1 MADITAKRG
10 PIDPND
16 YVTNQGVATQGQVKG
31 LDRDIRYA
39 ETQPST
45 WDSVMGGIKDVMD
58 VGKSALSMVN
68 SYKDL
73 DVKDTQIKVAEE
85 QIEASKLNRQKT
97 ELEMENVKQTMH
109 MKSIEFD
116 MALQEKKEENE
127 YLNTVMELAANKD
140 VDKLNQFMGEHAKL
154 TVKKYSKLAGAL
166 GNHFKGLEGN
176 YNTEILD
183 LFAEMGT
190 KDPTKKAFDQAQ
202 ILEHLAKADKA
213 KAETEKIRSETTGGM
228 DLFTPMTSG
237 GKSKK
242 ANPEM
247 AKQYADFEYNLAS
260 ATNLVSNYKTDGT
273 GVGSN
278 IATAANNLG
287 MSIHS
292 MKDMGNFI
300 QSADIEVFNPD
311 NAYKIKQIENIIND
325 KNNSATIPSGITTQD
340 FMSNKDTGFKG
351 MSIVKFTKDGKSSYV
366 VLDKDQADLFVGL
379 KNYQTALTNK
389 RNYYKQSTGKDLNVN
404 PDLLGGTDPKD
415 IGRNSLASLQQPQR
429 MNWYSKASPEEQK
442 KYIDNQIFNIK
453 QAGNDQ
459 AIIDYVFKELDKDD
473 KDRDTGVIDDLAEK
487 RREFRKA
494 SPGSNI
500 NIQREYA
507 NNSML
512 KYILTKTAEGASL
525 DDIRDD
531 ILSYTDPRQ
540 LDWEEKSAM
549 QLDTINKIIADAPDT
564 EVETSTLPTP
574 SYKEQAGNVVSETV
588 KAPLR
593 MIHPALSRGMA
604 KAGGMLASIGD
615 GATMGNSKPA
625 VIKAK
630 EIPEYVTNNFISKDT
645 KQTLV
650 QNEASK
656 LNAKDTNGLTS
667 VIKELGNKY
676 NINLSKSVEDNA
688 KNIVDK
694 AVYEFITKAHNKGY
708 SYADIEDSLKLVTDI
723 DQLPQLLNNML
734 DYKFSNMFTSS
745 FPFITG
751 SFSQAN
757 DYELDSSGKLVKKL
771 YSSNRQRQKK
781 LYKAL
786 KD

>member
-16 YVTNQGVATQGQVKG
+16 YVTNQGIATQGQIKG

-45 WDSVMGGIKDVMD
+45 WDSVMGGIKDVMK
-58 VGKSALSMVN
+58 VGESALNMAN
-68 SYKDL
+68 SYKNL

-97 ELEMENVKQTMH
+97 ELEMENVKQTMR

-166 GNHFKGLEGN
+166 GTHFKGLEGN

-228 DLFTPMTSG
+228 DLFTPMTSS

-273 GVGSN
+273 GVGAN

-300 QSADIEVFNPD
+300 QSVGMEVFNTD
-311 NAYKIKQIENIIND
+311 NAFKVKQIENIIND

-340 FMSNKDTGFKG
+340 FMPNKDTGFKG
-351 MSIVKFTKDGKSSYV
+351 MSIVKFTKDGKSTYV
-366 VLDKDQADLFVGL
+366 ALDKDQADLFVGL
-379 KNYQTALTNK
+379 KNYQTALNNK

-404 PDLLGGTDPKD
+404 PDLLGGTDPVD
-415 IGRNSLASLQQPQR
+415 IGRNSLASLQRPQR

-512 KYILTKTAEGASL
+512 KYILTKTAQGASL

-574 SYKEQAGNVVSETV
+574 DYMEQAGNAISETV

-604 KAGGMLASIGD
+604 KAGGMLSSIGD
-615 GATMGNSKPA
+615 GATMGKSKPA

-645 KQTLV
+645 KNTLIK
-650 QNEASK
+650 NEETNTTSK
-656 LNAKDTNGLTS
+656 DKAKDN
-667 VIKELGNKY
+667 
-676 NINLSKSVEDNA
+676 
-688 KNIVDK
+688 VDK
-694 AVYEFITKAHNKGY
+694 AVYEFVTKAHNKGY
-708 SYADIEDSLKLVTDI
+708 SYADIEESLKLVTNI
-723 DQLPQLLNNML
+723 KQLPQLLNNML
-734 DYKFSNMFTSS
+734 DYSMW
-745 FPFITG
+745 
-751 SFSQAN
+751 SFSKAN

-781 LYKAL
+781 LYEAL
-786 KD
+786 ED

>member
-45 WDSVMGGIKDVMD
+45 WDSVMGGIKDVMK
-58 VGKSALSMVN
+58 VGESALNMAN
-68 SYKDL
+68 SYKNL

-97 ELEMENVKQTMH
+97 ELEMENVKQTMR

-166 GNHFKGLEGN
+166 GTHFKGLEGN

-213 KAETEKIRSETTGGM
+213 RAETEKIRSEETGGM
-228 DLFTPMTSG
+228 DLFTPMTSS

-273 GVGSN
+273 GVGAN

-300 QSADIEVFNPD
+300 QSVGMEVFNTD
-311 NAYKIKQIENIIND
+311 NAFKVKQIENIIND

-340 FMSNKDTGFKG
+340 FMPNKDTGFKG
-351 MSIVKFTKDGKSSYV
+351 MSIVKFTKDGKSTYV
-366 VLDKDQADLFVGL
+366 ALDKDQADLFVGL
-379 KNYQTALTNK
+379 KNYQTALNNK

-415 IGRNSLASLQQPQR
+415 IGRNSLASLQRPQR

-507 NNSML
+507 NNSIL
-512 KYILTKTAEGASL
+512 KYILTKTAQGASL

-549 QLDTINKIIADAPDT
+549 QLDTINKLIADDPDT

-574 SYKEQAGNVVSETV
+574 DYMEQAGNAISETV

-604 KAGGMLASIGD
+604 KAGGMLSSIGD
-615 GATMGNSKPA
+615 GATMGKSKPA

-645 KQTLV
+645 KNTLIK
-650 QNEASK
+650 NEETNTTSK
-656 LNAKDTNGLTS
+656 DKAKDN
-667 VIKELGNKY
+667 
-676 NINLSKSVEDNA
+676 
-688 KNIVDK
+688 VDK
-694 AVYEFITKAHNKGY
+694 AVYEFVTKAHNKGY
-708 SYADIEDSLKLVTDI
+708 SYADIEESLKLVTNI
-723 DQLPQLLNNML
+723 KQLPQLLNNML
-734 DYKFSNMFTSS
+734 DYSMW
-745 FPFITG
+745 
-751 SFSQAN
+751 SFSKAN

-781 LYKAL
+781 LYEAL
-786 KD
+786 ED

>member
-16 YVTNQGVATQGQVKG
+16 YVNNQGVATQGQVKG

-39 ETQPST
+39 ESQPST
-45 WDSVMGGIKDVMD
+45 WDKVMGGIQDVMK
-58 VGKSALSMVN
+58 VGESALNMAN
-68 SYKDL
+68 SYKNL

-85 QIEASKLNRQKT
+85 QIEASKLNRQKA
-97 ELEMENVKQTMH
+97 ELEMENTKQTMR
-109 MKSIEFD
+109 MKSIQFD

-154 TVKKYSKLAGAL
+154 TVTKYSKLAGAL
-166 GNHFKGLEGN
+166 GTHFKGLEGN

-190 KDPTKKAFDQAQ
+190 KDPTKKALDQAQ
-202 ILEHLAKADKA
+202 VLEHLAKADKT

-247 AKQYADFEYNLAS
+247 AKQHDDFVYNLAS

-273 GVGSN
+273 GVGAN
-278 IATAANNLG
+278 IATAVNNLG

-300 QSADIEVFNPD
+300 QSADMEILYPD
-311 NAYKIKQIENIIND
+311 NAFKVKRIENIIND

-366 VLDKDQADLFVGL
+366 ALDKDQADLFVGL
-379 KNYQTALTNK
+379 KNYQTALNNK

-512 KYILTKTAEGASL
+512 KYILTKTAEGVSL

-549 QLDTINKIIADAPDT
+549 QLDTINKLIADSPDT
-564 EVETSTLPTP
+564 EVETSSLPTP
-574 SYKEQAGNVVSETV
+574 SYREQTRNAISETV

-593 MIHPALSRGMA
+593 MIHPALSREMT
-604 KAGGMLASIGD
+604 KFGD
-615 GATMGNSKPA
+615 DLLDLGVTNSGIS

-630 EIPEYVTNNFISKDT
+630 EIPEYVTNKFISKDT

-650 QNEASK
+650 QNEVSK
-656 LNAKDTNGLTS
+656 LNAKDNDGLTS

-781 LYKAL
+781 LYEAL

>member
-1 MADITAKRG
+1 
-10 PIDPND
+10 
-16 YVTNQGVATQGQVKG
+16 
-31 LDRDIRYA
+31 
-39 ETQPST
+39 
-45 WDSVMGGIKDVMD
+45 
-58 VGKSALSMVN
+58 
-68 SYKDL
+68 
-73 DVKDTQIKVAEE
+73 
-85 QIEASKLNRQKT
+85 
-97 ELEMENVKQTMH
+97 
-109 MKSIEFD
+109 
-116 MALQEKKEENE
+116 
-127 YLNTVMELAANKD
+127 
-140 VDKLNQFMGEHAKL
+140 
-154 TVKKYSKLAGAL
+154 
-166 GNHFKGLEGN
+166 
-176 YNTEILD
+176 
-183 LFAEMGT
+183 
-190 KDPTKKAFDQAQ
+190 
-202 ILEHLAKADKA
+202 
-213 KAETEKIRSETTGGM
+213 
-228 DLFTPMTSG
+228 
-237 GKSKK
+237 
-242 ANPEM
+242 
-247 AKQYADFEYNLAS
+247 
-260 ATNLVSNYKTDGT
+260 
-273 GVGSN
+273 
-278 IATAANNLG
+278 
-287 MSIHS
+287 
-292 MKDMGNFI
+292 
-300 QSADIEVFNPD
+300 
-311 NAYKIKQIENIIND
+311 
-325 KNNSATIPSGITTQD
+325 
-340 FMSNKDTGFKG
+340 

-366 VLDKDQADLFVGL
+366 ALDKDQADLFVGL
-379 KNYQTALTNK
+379 KNYQTALNNK

-512 KYILTKTAEGASL
+512 KYILTKTAEGVSL

-574 SYKEQAGNVVSETV
+574 GYMEQAGNAISETV

-615 GATMGNSKPA
+615 SATIGKSKPA

-645 KQTLV
+645 KNTLIK
-650 QNEASK
+650 NEENNTTSK
-656 LNAKDTNGLTS
+656 DKAKDN
-667 VIKELGNKY
+667 
-676 NINLSKSVEDNA
+676 
-688 KNIVDK
+688 VDK
-694 AVYEFITKAHNKGY
+694 AVYEFVTKAHNKGY
-708 SYADIEDSLKLVTDI
+708 SYADIEESLKLVTNI
-723 DQLPQLLNNML
+723 KQLPQLLNNML
-734 DYKFSNMFTSS
+734 DYSMW
-745 FPFITG
+745 
-751 SFSQAN
+751 SFSKAD

-781 LYKAL
+781 LYEAL
-786 KD
+786 ED

>member
-16 YVTNQGVATQGQVKG
+16 YVNNQGVATQGQVKG

-39 ETQPST
+39 ESQPST
-45 WDSVMGGIKDVMD
+45 WDKVMGGIQDIMK
-58 VGKSALSMVN
+58 VGESALNMVN
-68 SYKDL
+68 SYKNL

-85 QIEASKLNRQKT
+85 QIEASKLNRQKS
-97 ELEMENVKQTMH
+97 ELEMENIKQQMR
-109 MKSIEFD
+109 MKSISFD

-154 TVKKYSKLAGAL
+154 TVTKYSKLAGAL
-166 GNHFKGLEGN
+166 GTHFKGLEGN

-183 LFAEMGT
+183 LFADMGA
-190 KDPTKKAFDQAQ
+190 KDPSEKALTQAQ
-202 ILEHLAKADKA
+202 VLEHLAKADKA
-213 KAETEKIRSETTGGM
+213 KAETEKIRSEETGGM

-247 AKQYADFEYNLAS
+247 AKQHDDFVYNLAS
-260 ATNLVSNYKTDGT
+260 ATNLVSNYKTDET
-273 GVGSN
+273 GVGAN

-311 NAYKIKQIENIIND
+311 NTFKIKQIENIIND

-366 VLDKDQADLFVGL
+366 ALDKDQADLFVGL
-379 KNYQTALTNK
+379 KNYQTALNNK

-429 MNWYSKASPEEQK
+429 MDWYSKASPEEQK

-512 KYILTKTAEGASL
+512 KYILTKTAEGVSL

-549 QLDTINKIIADAPDT
+549 QLDTINKLIADSPDT
-564 EVETSTLPTP
+564 EVEISSLPTP
-574 SYKEQAGNVVSETV
+574 SYREQTRNAISETV

-593 MIHPALSRGMA
+593 MIHPALSREMT
-604 KAGGMLASIGD
+604 KFGD
-615 GATMGNSKPA
+615 DLLDLGVTNSGIS

-645 KQTLV
+645 KNTLIK
-650 QNEASK
+650 NEENNTTSK
-656 LNAKDTNGLTS
+656 DKAKDN
-667 VIKELGNKY
+667 
-676 NINLSKSVEDNA
+676 
-688 KNIVDK
+688 VDK
-694 AVYEFITKAHNKGY
+694 AVYEFVIKAHNKGY

-781 LYKAL
+781 LYEAL

>member
-16 YVTNQGVATQGQVKG
+16 YVNNQGVATQGQVKG

-39 ETQPST
+39 ESQPST
-45 WDSVMGGIKDVMD
+45 WDKVMGGIQDVMK
-58 VGKSALSMVN
+58 VGESALNMAN
-68 SYKDL
+68 SYKNL

-85 QIEASKLNRQKT
+85 QIEASKLNRQKA
-97 ELEMENVKQTMH
+97 ELEMENTKQTMR
-109 MKSIEFD
+109 MKSIQFD

-154 TVKKYSKLAGAL
+154 TVTKYSKLAGAL
-166 GNHFKGLEGN
+166 GTHFKGLEGN

-190 KDPTKKAFDQAQ
+190 KDPTKKALDQAQ
-202 ILEHLAKADKA
+202 VLEHLAKADKA
-213 KAETEKIRSETTGGM
+213 KAETEKIRSEETGGM

-247 AKQYADFEYNLAS
+247 AKQHADFEYNLAS

-273 GVGSN
+273 GVGAN

-366 VLDKDQADLFVGL
+366 ALDKDQADLFVGL
-379 KNYQTALTNK
+379 KNYQTALNNK

-512 KYILTKTAEGASL
+512 KYILTKTAEGVSL

-549 QLDTINKIIADAPDT
+549 QLDTINKLIADSPDT
-564 EVETSTLPTP
+564 EVETSSLPTP
-574 SYKEQAGNVVSETV
+574 SYREQTRNAISETV

-593 MIHPALSRGMA
+593 MIHPALSREMT
-604 KAGGMLASIGD
+604 KFGD
-615 GATMGNSKPA
+615 DLLDLGVTNSGIS

-656 LNAKDTNGLTS
+656 LNAKDNDGLTS

-781 LYKAL
+781 LYEAL

>member
-16 YVTNQGVATQGQVKG
+16 YVNNQGVATQGQIKG

-39 ETQPST
+39 EDQPST
-45 WDSVMGGIKDVMD
+45 WDKVMGGIKDVMD
-58 VGKSALSMVN
+58 VGKSALDMAN
-68 SYKDL
+68 SYKNL

-85 QIEASKLNRQKT
+85 QIEASKLNRQKS
-97 ELEMENVKQTMH
+97 ELEMENIKQQMRI
-109 MKSIEFD
+109 KSISFD
-116 MALQEKKEENE
+116 MELQEKKEENE

-166 GNHFKGLEGN
+166 GTHFKGLEGN

-183 LFAEMGT
+183 LFAEMGA
-190 KDPTKKAFDQAQ
+190 KNPTEKALKQAQ
-202 ILEHLAKADKA
+202 VLEHLAKADKA
-213 KAETEKIRSETTGGM
+213 KAETEKIRSEETGGM

-247 AKQYADFEYNLAS
+247 AKQHADFELNLAS

-273 GVGSN
+273 GVGAN
-278 IATAANNLG
+278 IATAVNNLG

-366 VLDKDQADLFVGL
+366 ALDKDQADLFVGL
-379 KNYQTALTNK
+379 KNYQTALNNK

-512 KYILTKTAEGASL
+512 KYILTKTAEGVSL
-525 DDIRDD
+525 IR
-531 ILSYTDPRQ
+531 Y
-540 LDWEEKSAM
+540 
-549 QLDTINKIIADAPDT
+549 
-564 EVETSTLPTP
+564 
-574 SYKEQAGNVVSETV
+574 YK
-588 KAPLR
+588 
-593 MIHPALSRGMA
+593 
-604 KAGGMLASIGD
+604 
-615 GATMGNSKPA
+615 
-625 VIKAK
+625 
-630 EIPEYVTNNFISKDT
+630 
-645 KQTLV
+645 
-650 QNEASK
+650 
-656 LNAKDTNGLTS
+656 
-667 VIKELGNKY
+667 
-676 NINLSKSVEDNA
+676 
-688 KNIVDK
+688 
-694 AVYEFITKAHNKGY
+694 
-708 SYADIEDSLKLVTDI
+708 
-723 DQLPQLLNNML
+723 
-734 DYKFSNMFTSS
+734 
-745 FPFITG
+745 
-751 SFSQAN
+751 
-757 DYELDSSGKLVKKL
+757 
-771 YSSNRQRQKK
+771 
-781 LYKAL
+781 
-786 KD
+786 

>member
-45 WDSVMGGIKDVMD
+45 WDSVMGGIKDVMK
-58 VGKSALSMVN
+58 VGESALNMAN
-68 SYKDL
+68 SYKNL

-97 ELEMENVKQTMH
+97 ELEMENVKQTMR

-166 GNHFKGLEGN
+166 GTHFKGLEGN

-228 DLFTPMTSG
+228 DLFTPMTSS

-273 GVGSN
+273 GVGAN

-300 QSADIEVFNPD
+300 QSVGMEVFNTD
-311 NAYKIKQIENIIND
+311 NAFKVKQIENIIND

-340 FMSNKDTGFKG
+340 FMPNKDTGFKG
-351 MSIVKFTKDGKSSYV
+351 MSIVKFTKDGKSTYV
-366 VLDKDQADLFVGL
+366 ALDKDQADLFVGL
-379 KNYQTALTNK
+379 KNYQTALNNK

-404 PDLLGGTDPKD
+404 PDLLGGTDPVD
-415 IGRNSLASLQQPQR
+415 IGRNSLASLQRPQR

-512 KYILTKTAEGASL
+512 KYILTKTAQGASL

-574 SYKEQAGNVVSETV
+574 DYMEQAGNAISETV

-604 KAGGMLASIGD
+604 KAGGMLSSIGD
-615 GATMGNSKPA
+615 GATMGKSKPA

-645 KQTLV
+645 KNTLIK
-650 QNEASK
+650 NEETNTTSK
-656 LNAKDTNGLTS
+656 DKAKDN
-667 VIKELGNKY
+667 
-676 NINLSKSVEDNA
+676 
-688 KNIVDK
+688 VDK
-694 AVYEFITKAHNKGY
+694 AVYEFVTKAHNKGY
-708 SYADIEDSLKLVTDI
+708 SYADIEESLKLVTNI
-723 DQLPQLLNNML
+723 KQLPQLLNNML
-734 DYKFSNMFTSS
+734 DYSMW
-745 FPFITG
+745 
-751 SFSQAN
+751 SFSKAN

-781 LYKAL
+781 LYEAL
-786 KD
+786 ED

>member
-1 MADITAKRG
+1 MINK
-10 PIDPND
+10 
-16 YVTNQGVATQGQVKG
+16 
-31 LDRDIRYA
+31 IR
-39 ETQPST
+39 
-45 WDSVMGGIKDVMD
+45 I
-58 VGKSALSMVN
+58 
-68 SYKDL
+68 
-73 DVKDTQIKVAEE
+73 
-85 QIEASKLNRQKT
+85 
-97 ELEMENVKQTMH
+97 ENVKG
-109 MKSIEFD
+109 
-116 MALQEKKEENE
+116 
-127 YLNTVMELAANKD
+127 YD
-140 VDKLNQFMGEHAKL
+140 VQ
-154 TVKKYSKLAGAL
+154 
-166 GNHFKGLEGN
+166 
-176 YNTEILD
+176 
-183 LFAEMGT
+183 
-190 KDPTKKAFDQAQ
+190 
-202 ILEHLAKADKA
+202 
-213 KAETEKIRSETTGGM
+213 
-228 DLFTPMTSG
+228 
-237 GKSKK
+237 
-242 ANPEM
+242 
-247 AKQYADFEYNLAS
+247 
-260 ATNLVSNYKTDGT
+260 
-273 GVGSN
+273 
-278 IATAANNLG
+278 
-287 MSIHS
+287 
-292 MKDMGNFI
+292 
-300 QSADIEVFNPD
+300 
-311 NAYKIKQIENIIND
+311 
-325 KNNSATIPSGITTQD
+325 
-340 FMSNKDTGFKG
+340 
-351 MSIVKFTKDGKSSYV
+351 
-366 VLDKDQADLFVGL
+366 
-379 KNYQTALTNK
+379 
-389 RNYYKQSTGKDLNVN
+389 GKDLNVN

-512 KYILTKTAEGASL
+512 KYILTKTAEGVSL

-549 QLDTINKIIADAPDT
+549 QLDTINKIIADSPDT
-564 EVETSTLPTP
+564 EVEISSLPTP
-574 SYKEQAGNVVSETV
+574 SYREQTRNAISETV

-593 MIHPALSRGMA
+593 MIHPALSREMT
-604 KAGGMLASIGD
+604 KFGD
-615 GATMGNSKPA
+615 DLLDLGVTNSGIS

-630 EIPEYVTNNFISKDT
+630 EIPEYVTNKFISKDT

-656 LNAKDTNGLTS
+656 LNAKDNDGLTS

>member
-16 YVTNQGVATQGQVKG
+16 YVNNQGVATQGQVKG

-45 WDSVMGGIKDVMD
+45 WDRVMGGISDVMD

-97 ELEMENVKQTMH
+97 ELEMENTKQTMR

-166 GNHFKGLEGN
+166 GTHFKGLEGN

-190 KDPTKKAFDQAQ
+190 KDPTAKALKQAQ
-202 ILEHLAKADKA
+202 VLEHLAKADKT

-228 DLFTPMTSG
+228 DLFTPMTSS

-247 AKQYADFEYNLAS
+247 AKQHADFELNLAS

-273 GVGSN
+273 GVGAN
-278 IATAANNLG
+278 LATAANNLG

-366 VLDKDQADLFVGL
+366 ALDKDQADLFVGL
-379 KNYQTALTNK
+379 KNYQTALNNK

-404 PDLLGGTDPKD
+404 PDLLGGTNPVD

-512 KYILTKTAEGASL
+512 KYILTKTAQGASL

-549 QLDTINKIIADAPDT
+549 QLDTINKLIADAPDT
-564 EVETSTLPTP
+564 EVEISSLPTP
-574 SYKEQAGNVVSETV
+574 SYREQTRNAISETV

-593 MIHPALSRGMA
+593 MIHPALSREMA
-604 KAGGMLASIGD
+604 KFGEDLLD
-615 GATMGNSKPA
+615 LPNS

-645 KQTLV
+645 KNTLIK
-650 QNEASK
+650 NEASK
-656 LNAKDTNGLTS
+656 LNAKDNDGLTS

>member
-58 VGKSALSMVN
+58 VGKSALDMAN
-68 SYKDL
+68 SYKNL

-97 ELEMENVKQTMH
+97 ELEMENTKQTMR

-190 KDPTKKAFDQAQ
+190 KDPTKKALDQAQ
-202 ILEHLAKADKA
+202 VLEHLAKADKA
-213 KAETEKIRSETTGGM
+213 KAETEKIRSEETGGM
-228 DLFTPMTSG
+228 DLFTPMTSS

-247 AKQYADFEYNLAS
+247 AKQHADFEYNLAS

-273 GVGSN
+273 GVGAN
-278 IATAANNLG
+278 LATAANNLG

-366 VLDKDQADLFVGL
+366 ALDKDQADLFVGL
-379 KNYQTALTNK
+379 KNYQTALNNK

-415 IGRNSLASLQQPQR
+415 IGRNSLASLQQPQQ
-429 MNWYSKASPEEQK
+429 MAWYSKASPEEQK

-564 EVETSTLPTP
+564 EVETSSLPTP
-574 SYKEQAGNVVSETV
+574 SYREQAGNAISETV

-615 GATMGNSKPA
+615 GATIGKSKPA

-645 KQTLV
+645 KNTLIK
-650 QNEASK
+650 NEEINTTSK
-656 LNAKDTNGLTS
+656 DKAKDN
-667 VIKELGNKY
+667 
-676 NINLSKSVEDNA
+676 VEN
-688 KNIVDK
+688 
-694 AVYEFITKAHNKGY
+694 AVYEFVTKAHNKGY
-708 SYADIEDSLKLVTDI
+708 SYADIEESLKLVTNI
-723 DQLPQLLNNML
+723 KQLPQLLNNML
-734 DYKFSNMFTSS
+734 DYSMW
-745 FPFITG
+745 
-751 SFSQAN
+751 SFSKVD

-781 LYKAL
+781 LYEAL
-786 KD
+786 ED

>member
-45 WDSVMGGIKDVMD
+45 WDSVMGGIKDVMK
-58 VGKSALSMVN
+58 VGESALNMAN
-68 SYKDL
+68 SYKNL

-97 ELEMENVKQTMH
+97 ELEMENTKQTMR
-109 MKSIEFD
+109 MKSIQFD

-154 TVKKYSKLAGAL
+154 TVTKYSKLAGAL
-166 GNHFKGLEGN
+166 GTHFKGLEGN

-183 LFAEMGT
+183 LFAEMGA

-213 KAETEKIRSETTGGM
+213 KAETEKIRSEETGGM
-228 DLFTPMTSG
+228 DLFTPMTSS

-247 AKQYADFEYNLAS
+247 AKQHADFELNLAS

-273 GVGSN
+273 GVGAN
-278 IATAANNLG
+278 LATAANNLG

-300 QSADIEVFNPD
+300 QSVGMEVFNTD
-311 NAYKIKQIENIIND
+311 NAFKVKQIENIIND

-340 FMSNKDTGFKG
+340 FMPNKDTGFKG

-366 VLDKDQADLFVGL
+366 ALDKDQADLFVGL
-379 KNYQTALTNK
+379 KNYQTALNNK

-512 KYILTKTAEGASL
+512 KYILTKTAEGVSL

-549 QLDTINKIIADAPDT
+549 QLDTINKIIADDPDT
-564 EVETSTLPTP
+564 EVEISSLPTP
-574 SYKEQAGNVVSETV
+574 SYREQTRNAISETV

-593 MIHPALSRGMA
+593 MIHPALSREMA
-604 KAGGMLASIGD
+604 KFGEDLLD
-615 GATMGNSKPA
+615 LPNS

-645 KQTLV
+645 KNTLIK
-650 QNEASK
+650 NEASK
-656 LNAKDTNGLTS
+656 LNAKDNDGLTS

>member
-45 WDSVMGGIKDVMD
+45 WDSVMGGIKDVMK
-58 VGKSALSMVN
+58 VGESALNMAN
-68 SYKDL
+68 SYKNL

-97 ELEMENVKQTMH
+97 ELEMENVKQTMR

-166 GNHFKGLEGN
+166 GTHFKGLEGN

-228 DLFTPMTSG
+228 DLFTPMTSS

-273 GVGSN
+273 GVGAN

-300 QSADIEVFNPD
+300 QSVGMEVFNTD
-311 NAYKIKQIENIIND
+311 NAFKVKQIENIIND

-340 FMSNKDTGFKG
+340 FMPNKDTGFKG
-351 MSIVKFTKDGKSSYV
+351 MSIVKFTKDGKSTYV
-366 VLDKDQADLFVGL
+366 ALDKDQADLFVGL
-379 KNYQTALTNK
+379 KNYQTALNNK

-415 IGRNSLASLQQPQR
+415 IGRNSLASLQRPQR

-512 KYILTKTAEGASL
+512 KYILTKTAQGASL

-574 SYKEQAGNVVSETV
+574 DYMEQAGNAISETV

-604 KAGGMLASIGD
+604 KAGGMLSSIGD
-615 GATMGNSKPA
+615 GATMGKSKPA

-645 KQTLV
+645 KNTLIK
-650 QNEASK
+650 NEETNTTSK
-656 LNAKDTNGLTS
+656 DKAKDN
-667 VIKELGNKY
+667 
-676 NINLSKSVEDNA
+676 
-688 KNIVDK
+688 VDK
-694 AVYEFITKAHNKGY
+694 AVYEFVTKAHNKGY
-708 SYADIEDSLKLVTDI
+708 SYADIEESLKLVTNI
-723 DQLPQLLNNML
+723 KQLPQLLNNML
-734 DYKFSNMFTSS
+734 DYSMW
-745 FPFITG
+745 
-751 SFSQAN
+751 SFSKAN

-781 LYKAL
+781 LYEAL
-786 KD
+786 ED

>member
-16 YVTNQGVATQGQVKG
+16 YVNNQGVATQGQVKG

-39 ETQPST
+39 ENQPST

-58 VGKSALSMVN
+58 VGKSALNMVN

-97 ELEMENVKQTMH
+97 ELEMENTKQTMR
-109 MKSIEFD
+109 MKSIQFD

-190 KDPTKKAFDQAQ
+190 KDPTKKAFNQAQ

-247 AKQYADFEYNLAS
+247 AKQHADFEYNLAS

-273 GVGSN
+273 GVGAN
-278 IATAANNLG
+278 LATAANNLG

-300 QSADIEVFNPD
+300 QSVGMEVFNTD
-311 NAYKIKQIENIIND
+311 NAFKVKQIENIIND

-340 FMSNKDTGFKG
+340 FMPNKDTGFKG
-351 MSIVKFTKDGKSSYV
+351 MSIVKFTKDGKSAYV
-366 VLDKDQADLFVGL
+366 ALDKDQADLFVGL
-379 KNYQTALTNK
+379 KNYQTALNNK

-404 PDLLGGTDPKD
+404 PDLLGGTNPVD
-415 IGRNSLASLQQPQR
+415 IGRNSLASLQQPQQ

-549 QLDTINKIIADAPDT
+549 QLDTINKLIADDPDT
-564 EVETSTLPTP
+564 EVEISSLPTP
-574 SYKEQAGNVVSETV
+574 SYGEQTRNAISETV

-593 MIHPALSRGMA
+593 MIHPALSREMA
-604 KAGGMLASIGD
+604 KFVGEDLLDLPS
-615 GATMGNSKPA
+615 S

-656 LNAKDTNGLTS
+656 LNAKDTDGLTS

>member
-16 YVTNQGVATQGQVKG
+16 YVNNQGVATQGQVKG

-45 WDSVMGGIKDVMD
+45 WDKVMGGIQDVMK
-58 VGKSALSMVN
+58 VGESALNMAN
-68 SYKDL
+68 SYKNL

-85 QIEASKLNRQKT
+85 QIEASKLNRQKA
-97 ELEMENVKQTMH
+97 ELEMENTKQTMR
-109 MKSIEFD
+109 MKSIQFD

-154 TVKKYSKLAGAL
+154 TVTKYSKLAGAL
-166 GNHFKGLEGN
+166 GTHFKGLEGN

-183 LFAEMGT
+183 LFADMGA
-190 KDPTKKAFDQAQ
+190 KDPSEKALKQAQ
-202 ILEHLAKADKA
+202 VLEHLAKADKT
-213 KAETEKIRSETTGGM
+213 KAETEKIRSEETGGM

-247 AKQYADFEYNLAS
+247 AKQYDDFEHNLAS

-273 GVGSN
+273 GVGAN

-366 VLDKDQADLFVGL
+366 ALDKDQADLFVGL
-379 KNYQTALTNK
+379 KNYQTALNNK

-415 IGRNSLASLQQPQR
+415 IGRNSLASLQQPQQ

-512 KYILTKTAEGASL
+512 KYILTKTAEGVSL

-574 SYKEQAGNVVSETV
+574 GYMEQAGNAISETV

-615 GATMGNSKPA
+615 SATMGKSKPA

-645 KQTLV
+645 KNTLIK
-650 QNEASK
+650 NEENNTTSK
-656 LNAKDTNGLTS
+656 DKAKDN
-667 VIKELGNKY
+667 
-676 NINLSKSVEDNA
+676 
-688 KNIVDK
+688 VDK
-694 AVYEFITKAHNKGY
+694 AVYEFVTKAHNKGY
-708 SYADIEDSLKLVTDI
+708 SYADIEESLKLVTNI
-723 DQLPQLLNNML
+723 KQLPQLLNNML
-734 DYKFSNMFTSS
+734 DYSMW
-745 FPFITG
+745 
-751 SFSQAN
+751 SFSKAD

-781 LYKAL
+781 LYEAL
-786 KD
+786 ED

>member
-39 ETQPST
+39 ESQPST
-45 WDSVMGGIKDVMD
+45 WDSVMGGIKDVMK
-58 VGKSALSMVN
+58 VGESALNMAN
-68 SYKDL
+68 SYKNL

-97 ELEMENVKQTMH
+97 ELEMENTKQTMR
-109 MKSIEFD
+109 MKSIQFD

-154 TVKKYSKLAGAL
+154 TVTKYSKLAGAL
-166 GNHFKGLEGN
+166 GTHFKGLEGN

-190 KDPTKKAFDQAQ
+190 KDPTKKALDQAQ
-202 ILEHLAKADKA
+202 VLEHLAKADKA
-213 KAETEKIRSETTGGM
+213 KAETEKIRSEETGGM

-237 GKSKK
+237 GKQKK

-247 AKQYADFEYNLAS
+247 AKQHADFELNLAS

-273 GVGSN
+273 GVGAN

-300 QSADIEVFNPD
+300 QSADMEILYPD
-311 NAYKIKQIENIIND
+311 NAFKVKRIENIIND

-340 FMSNKDTGFKG
+340 FMPNKDTGFNG
-351 MSIVKFTKDGKSSYV
+351 MAIIKFTKDGKSSYV
-366 VLDKDQADLFVGL
+366 ALDKDQADLFVGL
-379 KNYQTALTNK
+379 KNYQTALNNK

-473 KDRDTGVIDDLAEK
+473 KDRDTGMIDDLAEK

-512 KYILTKTAEGASL
+512 KYILTKTAQGVSL

-549 QLDTINKIIADAPDT
+549 QLATINKIIADDPDT
-564 EVETSTLPTP
+564 EVETSSLPTP
-574 SYKEQAGNVVSETV
+574 SYKEQVGNAISETV

-604 KAGGMLASIGD
+604 KAGGMLSSIGD
-615 GATMGNSKPA
+615 GTTIGESKPA

-630 EIPEYVTNNFISKDT
+630 EIPEYVTNNFISQDT
-645 KQTLV
+645 KNTLIK
-650 QNEASK
+650 NEENKSTSK
-656 LNAKDTNGLTS
+656 AKAKDN
-667 VIKELGNKY
+667 
-676 NINLSKSVEDNA
+676 
-688 KNIVDK
+688 VDK
-694 AVYEFITKAHNKGY
+694 AVYEFVTKAHNKGY
-708 SYADIEDSLKLVTDI
+708 SYADIEESLKLVTNI
-723 DQLPQLLNNML
+723 KQLPQLLNNML
-734 DYKFSNMFTSS
+734 DYSMW
-745 FPFITG
+745 
-751 SFSQAN
+751 SFSKVN

-781 LYKAL
+781 LYEAL

>member
-16 YVTNQGVATQGQVKG
+16 YVNNQGVATQGQVKG

-39 ETQPST
+39 ENQPST

-97 ELEMENVKQTMH
+97 ELEMENVKQQMR
-109 MKSIEFD
+109 MKSISFD

-213 KAETEKIRSETTGGM
+213 KAETEKIRSEGTGGM

-273 GVGSN
+273 GVGAN

-311 NAYKIKQIENIIND
+311 NAYKIKQIENIIKD

-366 VLDKDQADLFVGL
+366 ALDKDQADLFVGL
-379 KNYQTALTNK
+379 KNYQTALNNK

-404 PDLLGGTDPKD
+404 PDLLGGTNPVD
-415 IGRNSLASLQQPQR
+415 IGRNSLASLQQPQQ
-429 MNWYSKASPEEQK
+429 MDWYSKASPEEQK

-512 KYILTKTAEGASL
+512 KYILTKTAQGASL

-549 QLDTINKIIADAPDT
+549 QLDTINKLIADDPNT
-564 EVETSTLPTP
+564 EVEISSLPTP
-574 SYKEQAGNVVSETV
+574 SYSEQARNAISETV

-593 MIHPALSRGMA
+593 MIHPALSREMA
-604 KAGGMLASIGD
+604 KFGEDLLD
-615 GATMGNSKPA
+615 LPNS

-630 EIPEYVTNNFISKDT
+630 EIPEHVTTNFISKDT
-645 KQTLV
+645 KNTLIK
-650 QNEASK
+650 NEASK

-694 AVYEFITKAHNKGY
+694 AVYEFVTKAHNKGY

>member
-45 WDSVMGGIKDVMD
+45 WDRVMGGISDVMD
-58 VGKSALSMVN
+58 VGKSALDMAN
-68 SYKDL
+68 SYKNL

-97 ELEMENVKQTMH
+97 ELEMENTKQTMR

-183 LFAEMGT
+183 LFADMGA
-190 KDPTKKAFDQAQ
+190 KDPTKKALDQAQ
-202 ILEHLAKADKA
+202 VLEHLAKADKA
-213 KAETEKIRSETTGGM
+213 KAETEKIRSEETGGM

-247 AKQYADFEYNLAS
+247 AKQHADFEYNLAS

-273 GVGSN
+273 GVGAN

-340 FMSNKDTGFKG
+340 FMSNKDTGFNG

-366 VLDKDQADLFVGL
+366 ALDKDQADLFVGL
-379 KNYQTALTNK
+379 KNYQTALNNK

-415 IGRNSLASLQQPQR
+415 IGRNSLASLQQPQQ
-429 MNWYSKASPEEQK
+429 MDWYSKASPEKQK

-507 NNSML
+507 NNSIL
-512 KYILTKTAEGASL
+512 KYILTKTAEGVSL

-549 QLDTINKIIADAPDT
+549 QLDTINKLIADDPDT
-564 EVETSTLPTP
+564 EVEISSLPTP
-574 SYKEQAGNVVSETV
+574 SYSEQARNAISETV

-593 MIHPALSRGMA
+593 MIHPALSREMA
-604 KAGGMLASIGD
+604 KFGEDLLD
-615 GATMGNSKPA
+615 LPNS

-656 LNAKDTNGLTS
+656 LNAKDNDGLTS

-781 LYKAL
+781 LYEAL
-786 KD
+786 ED

>member
-58 VGKSALSMVN
+58 VGKSAIDMAN
-68 SYKDL
+68 SYKNL

-97 ELEMENVKQTMH
+97 ELEMENVKQTMR

-166 GNHFKGLEGN
+166 GTHFKGLEGN

-190 KDPTKKAFDQAQ
+190 KDPTAKALKQAQ
-202 ILEHLAKADKA
+202 VLEHLAKADKT
-213 KAETEKIRSETTGGM
+213 KAETEKIRSEETGGM

-247 AKQYADFEYNLAS
+247 AKQYDDFEHNLAS

-273 GVGSN
+273 GVGAN

-300 QSADIEVFNPD
+300 QSVGMEVFNTD
-311 NAYKIKQIENIIND
+311 NAFKVKQIENIIND

-340 FMSNKDTGFKG
+340 FMPNKDTGFKG
-351 MSIVKFTKDGKSSYV
+351 MSIVKFTKDGKSAYV
-366 VLDKDQADLFVGL
+366 ALDKDQADLFVGL
-379 KNYQTALTNK
+379 KNYQTALNNK

-404 PDLLGGTDPKD
+404 PDLLGGTDPVD
-415 IGRNSLASLQQPQR
+415 IGRNSLASLQQPLQ
-429 MNWYSKASPEEQK
+429 MDWYSKASPEKQK

-459 AIIDYVFKELDKDD
+459 AIIDYVFKELDKDE

-512 KYILTKTAEGASL
+512 KYILTKTAEGVSL

-549 QLDTINKIIADAPDT
+549 QLDTINKLIADDPDT
-564 EVETSTLPTP
+564 EVETSSLPTP
-574 SYKEQAGNVVSETV
+574 SYSEQTRNAISETV

-593 MIHPALSRGMA
+593 MIHPALSREMT
-604 KAGGMLASIGD
+604 KFGD
-615 GATMGNSKPA
+615 DLLDLGLGSTKS

-650 QNEASK
+650 QKEASK
-656 LNAKDTNGLTS
+656 LNAKDNDGLTS

-688 KNIVDK
+688 NNIVDK

>member
-97 ELEMENVKQTMH
+97 ELEMENTKQTMR
-109 MKSIEFD
+109 MKSIQFD

-154 TVKKYSKLAGAL
+154 TVTKYSKLAGAL

-190 KDPTKKAFDQAQ
+190 KDPTKKALDQAQ
-202 ILEHLAKADKA
+202 VLEHLAKADKA
-213 KAETEKIRSETTGGM
+213 KAETEKIRSEETGGM

-247 AKQYADFEYNLAS
+247 AKQHADFEYNLAS

-273 GVGSN
+273 GVGAN
-278 IATAANNLG
+278 LATAANNLG

-300 QSADIEVFNPD
+300 QSVGMEVFNTD
-311 NAYKIKQIENIIND
+311 NAFKVKQIENIIND

-340 FMSNKDTGFKG
+340 FMPNKDTGFKG

-366 VLDKDQADLFVGL
+366 ALDKDQADLFVGL
-379 KNYQTALTNK
+379 KNYQTALNNK

-459 AIIDYVFKELDKDD
+459 AIIDYVFKELDKDE

-512 KYILTKTAEGASL
+512 KYILTKTAQGASL

-574 SYKEQAGNVVSETV
+574 GYMEQAGNAISETV

-615 GATMGNSKPA
+615 SATIGKSKPA

-645 KQTLV
+645 KNTLIK
-650 QNEASK
+650 NEETNTTSK
-656 LNAKDTNGLTS
+656 DKAKDN
-667 VIKELGNKY
+667 
-676 NINLSKSVEDNA
+676 
-688 KNIVDK
+688 VDK
-694 AVYEFITKAHNKGY
+694 AIYEFVTKAHNKGY
-708 SYADIEDSLKLVTDI
+708 SYADIEESLKLVTNI
-723 DQLPQLLNNML
+723 KQLPQLLNNML
-734 DYKFSNMFTSS
+734 DYSMW
-745 FPFITG
+745 
-751 SFSQAN
+751 SFSKAN

-781 LYKAL
+781 LYEAL
-786 KD
+786 ED

>member
-16 YVTNQGVATQGQVKG
+16 YVNNQGVATQGQIKG

-45 WDSVMGGIKDVMD
+45 WDSVMGGIKDVMK
-58 VGKSALSMVN
+58 VGESALNMAN
-68 SYKDL
+68 SYKNL

-85 QIEASKLNRQKT
+85 QIEASKLNRQKA
-97 ELEMENVKQTMH
+97 ELEMENTKQTMR
-109 MKSIEFD
+109 MKSIQFD

-154 TVKKYSKLAGAL
+154 TVTKYSKLAGAL
-166 GNHFKGLEGN
+166 GTHFKGLEGN

-183 LFAEMGT
+183 LFADMGA
-190 KDPTKKAFDQAQ
+190 KDPSEKALTQAQ
-202 ILEHLAKADKA
+202 VLEHLAKADKT
-213 KAETEKIRSETTGGM
+213 KAETEKIRNEETGGM
-228 DLFTPMTSG
+228 DLFTPMTSS

-247 AKQYADFEYNLAS
+247 AKQYEDFELNLAS

-273 GVGSN
+273 GVGAN

-300 QSADIEVFNPD
+300 QSVDIEVFNPD

-366 VLDKDQADLFVGL
+366 ALDKDQADLFVGL
-379 KNYQTALTNK
+379 KNYQTALNNK

-512 KYILTKTAEGASL
+512 KYILTKTAEGVSL

-549 QLDTINKIIADAPDT
+549 QLDTINKLIADSPDT
-564 EVETSTLPTP
+564 EVEISSLPTP
-574 SYKEQAGNVVSETV
+574 SYREQTRNAISETV

-593 MIHPALSRGMA
+593 MIHPALSREMT
-604 KAGGMLASIGD
+604 KFGD
-615 GATMGNSKPA
+615 DLLDLGVTNSGIS

-656 LNAKDTNGLTS
+656 LNAKDNDGLTS

-781 LYKAL
+781 LYEAL

>member
-16 YVTNQGVATQGQVKG
+16 YVNNQGVATQGQVKG

-39 ETQPST
+39 ENQPST
-45 WDSVMGGIKDVMD
+45 WDRVMGGISDVMD
-58 VGKSALSMVN
+58 VGKSALDMAN
-68 SYKDL
+68 SYKNL

-97 ELEMENVKQTMH
+97 ELEMENVKQQMR
-109 MKSIEFD
+109 MKSISFD

-190 KDPTKKAFDQAQ
+190 KDPSAKALKQAQ
-202 ILEHLAKADKA
+202 VLEHLAKADKA
-213 KAETEKIRSETTGGM
+213 KAETEKIRSEETGGM

-247 AKQYADFEYNLAS
+247 AKQHADFEYNLAS

-273 GVGSN
+273 GVGAN

-340 FMSNKDTGFKG
+340 FMSNKDTGFNG
-351 MSIVKFTKDGKSSYV
+351 MSIIKFTKDGKSSYV
-366 VLDKDQADLFVGL
+366 ALDKDQADLFVGL
-379 KNYQTALTNK
+379 KNYQTALNNK

-429 MNWYSKASPEEQK
+429 MDWYSKASPEEQK

-459 AIIDYVFKELDKDD
+459 AIIDYVFKELDKDE

-512 KYILTKTAEGASL
+512 KYILTKTAEGVSL

-549 QLDTINKIIADAPDT
+549 QLDTINKLIADDPDT
-564 EVETSTLPTP
+564 EVEISSLPTP
-574 SYKEQAGNVVSETV
+574 SYSEQARNAISETV

-593 MIHPALSRGMA
+593 MIHPALSREMA
-604 KAGGMLASIGD
+604 KFGEDLLD
-615 GATMGNSKPA
+615 LPNS

-650 QNEASK
+650 QKEASK
-656 LNAKDTNGLTS
+656 LNAKDNDGLTS

>member
-16 YVTNQGVATQGQVKG
+16 YVTNQGVATQGQIKG
-31 LDRDIRYA
+31 LDRDIRYH
-39 ETQPST
+39 ENQPST
-45 WDSVMGGIKDVMD
+45 WDRVMGGIKDVMS
-58 VGKSALSMVN
+58 VGESALNMAN
-68 SYKDL
+68 SYKNL

-97 ELEMENVKQTMH
+97 ELEMENVKQNMR
-109 MKSIEFD
+109 MRSIQFD
-116 MALQEKKEENE
+116 MALQEKKEEND

-140 VDKLNQFMGEHAKL
+140 VDQLNQFMGEHAKL
-154 TVKKYSKLAGAL
+154 TVTKYSKLAGAL

-183 LFAEMGT
+183 LFAEMGA
-190 KDPTKKAFDQAQ
+190 KDPTEKAVKQAQ
-202 ILEHLAKADKA
+202 VLEHLAKADKA
-213 KAETEKIRSETTGGM
+213 KAETEKIRSEETGGM
-228 DLFTPMTSG
+228 DLFTPMTSS

-247 AKQYADFEYNLAS
+247 AKQYADFELNLAS

-273 GVGSN
+273 GVGAN

-292 MKDMGNFI
+292 TKDMGNFI
-300 QSADIEVFNPD
+300 NSTDIEVFNPD
-311 NAYKIKQIENIIND
+311 NAFKIKQIENIIND
-325 KNNSATIPSGITTQD
+325 KNNSATLPTGITTQD
-340 FMSNKDTGFKG
+340 FMANKDTGFKG

-366 VLDKDQADLFVGL
+366 ALDKDQADLFVGL
-379 KNYQTALTNK
+379 KNYQTALNNK
-389 RNYYKQSTGKDLNVN
+389 RNYYKISTGKDLNVN
-404 PDLLGGTDPKD
+404 PDLLGGTDPVD
-415 IGRNSLASLQQPQR
+415 IGRNSLASLQQPAQ

-459 AIIDYVFKELDKDD
+459 AIIDYVFKELDKDA
-473 KDRDTGVIDDLAEK
+473 KDRDTGDIDDLAEK

-574 SYKEQAGNVVSETV
+574 GYLDQAGNYISEKV
-588 KAPLR
+588 KAIPR

-604 KAGGMLASIGD
+604 KAGGALSIGS
-615 GATMGNSKPA
+615 ANKPA

-630 EIPEYVTNNFISKDT
+630 DIPEYVTNNFISKDT
-645 KQTLV
+645 KDTLIK
-650 QNEASK
+650 NEENKSTSK
-656 LNAKDTNGLTS
+656 DKAKD
-667 VIKELGNKY
+667 I
-676 NINLSKSVEDNA
+676 VE
-688 KNIVDK
+688 K
-694 AVYEFITKAHNKGY
+694 AVYEFVTKAHNKGY
-708 SYADIEDSLKLVTDI
+708 SYADIEESLKLVTNI
-723 DQLPQLLNNML
+723 KQLPQLLNNML
-734 DYKFSNMFTSS
+734 DYSMW
-745 FPFITG
+745 
-751 SFSQAN
+751 SFSKVK
-757 DYELDSSGKLVKKL
+757 DYELDSSGKLIKKL
-771 YSSNRQRQKK
+771 YGSNRQRQKK
-781 LYKAL
+781 LLEAL
-786 KD
+786 ED

>member
-16 YVTNQGVATQGQVKG
+16 YVNNQGVATQGQVKG
-31 LDRDIRYA
+31 LDRDIRHA
-39 ETQPST
+39 ENQPST

-97 ELEMENVKQTMH
+97 ELEMENTKQTMR

-154 TVKKYSKLAGAL
+154 TVTKYSKLAGAL
-166 GNHFKGLEGN
+166 GTHFKGLEGN

-228 DLFTPMTSG
+228 DLFTPMTSS

-247 AKQYADFEYNLAS
+247 AKQHADFELNLAS

-273 GVGSN
+273 GVGAN
-278 IATAANNLG
+278 LATAANNLG

-300 QSADIEVFNPD
+300 QSVDMEVFNTD
-311 NAYKIKQIENIIND
+311 NAFKVKQIENIIND

-340 FMSNKDTGFKG
+340 FMPNKDTGFKG

-366 VLDKDQADLFVGL
+366 ALDKDQADLFVGL
-379 KNYQTALTNK
+379 KNYQTALNNK

-404 PDLLGGTDPKD
+404 PDLLGGTDPVD
-415 IGRNSLASLQQPQR
+415 IGRNSLASLQQPAQ

-512 KYILTKTAEGASL
+512 KYILTKTAQGASL

-574 SYKEQAGNVVSETV
+574 SYKEQAGNAISETV

-615 GATMGNSKPA
+615 SATMGKSKPA

-645 KQTLV
+645 KNTLIK
-650 QNEASK
+650 NEENNTTSK
-656 LNAKDTNGLTS
+656 DKAKDN
-667 VIKELGNKY
+667 
-676 NINLSKSVEDNA
+676 
-688 KNIVDK
+688 VDK
-694 AVYEFITKAHNKGY
+694 AVYEFVTKAHNKGY
-708 SYADIEDSLKLVTDI
+708 SYADIEESLKLVTNI
-723 DQLPQLLNNML
+723 KQLPQLLNNML
-734 DYKFSNMFTSS
+734 EYSMW
-745 FPFITG
+745 

>member
-16 YVTNQGVATQGQVKG
+16 YVNNQGVATQGQVKG

-45 WDSVMGGIKDVMD
+45 WDRVMGGIKDVMK
-58 VGKSALSMVN
+58 VGESALNMAN
-68 SYKDL
+68 SYKNL

-85 QIEASKLNRQKT
+85 QIEASKLNRQKA
-97 ELEMENVKQTMH
+97 ELEMENTKQTMR
-109 MKSIEFD
+109 MKSIQFD

-154 TVKKYSKLAGAL
+154 TVTKYSKLAGAL
-166 GNHFKGLEGN
+166 GTHFKGLEGN

-183 LFAEMGT
+183 LFADMGA
-190 KDPTKKAFDQAQ
+190 KDPTKKALDQAQ
-202 ILEHLAKADKA
+202 VLEHLAKADKA

-247 AKQYADFEYNLAS
+247 AKQHADFEYNLAS

-273 GVGSN
+273 GVGAN
-278 IATAANNLG
+278 IATAINNLG

-300 QSADIEVFNPD
+300 QSVDIEVFNPD

-325 KNNSATIPSGITTQD
+325 KNNSATIPSGITIQD

-366 VLDKDQADLFVGL
+366 ALDKDQADLFVGL
-379 KNYQTALTNK
+379 KNYQTALNNK

-512 KYILTKTAEGASL
+512 KYILTKTAEGVSL

-574 SYKEQAGNVVSETV
+574 GYMEQAGNAISETV

-615 GATMGNSKPA
+615 SATIGKSKPA

-645 KQTLV
+645 KNTLIK
-650 QNEASK
+650 NEENNTTSK
-656 LNAKDTNGLTS
+656 DKAKDN
-667 VIKELGNKY
+667 
-676 NINLSKSVEDNA
+676 
-688 KNIVDK
+688 VDK
-694 AVYEFITKAHNKGY
+694 AVYEFVTKAHNKGY
-708 SYADIEDSLKLVTDI
+708 SYADIEESLKLVTNI
-723 DQLPQLLNNML
+723 KQLPQLLNNML
-734 DYKFSNMFTSS
+734 DYSMW
-745 FPFITG
+745 
-751 SFSQAN
+751 SFSKAD

-781 LYKAL
+781 LYEAL
-786 KD
+786 ED

>member
-16 YVTNQGVATQGQVKG
+16 YVNNQGVATQGQVKG

-39 ETQPST
+39 ENQPST

-58 VGKSALSMVN
+58 VGKSALNMVN

-85 QIEASKLNRQKT
+85 QIEASKLNRQKS
-97 ELEMENVKQTMH
+97 ELEMENIKQQMR
-109 MKSIEFD
+109 MKSISFD

-154 TVKKYSKLAGAL
+154 TVTKYSKLAGAL
-166 GNHFKGLEGN
+166 GTHFKGLEGN

-190 KDPTKKAFDQAQ
+190 KDPTKKALDQAQ
-202 ILEHLAKADKA
+202 VLEHLAKADKTR
-213 KAETEKIRSETTGGM
+213 AETEKIRSEETGGM

-247 AKQYADFEYNLAS
+247 AKQHDDFVYNLAS

-273 GVGSN
+273 GVGAN
-278 IATAANNLG
+278 IATAVNNLG

-366 VLDKDQADLFVGL
+366 ALDKDQADLFVGL
-379 KNYQTALTNK
+379 KNYQTALNNK

-512 KYILTKTAEGASL
+512 KYILTKTAEGVSL

-549 QLDTINKIIADAPDT
+549 QLDTINKLIADSPDT
-564 EVETSTLPTP
+564 EVEISSLPTP
-574 SYKEQAGNVVSETV
+574 SYREQTRNAISETV

-593 MIHPALSRGMA
+593 MIHPALSREMT
-604 KAGGMLASIGD
+604 KFGD
-615 GATMGNSKPA
+615 DLLDLGVTNSGIS

-630 EIPEYVTNNFISKDT
+630 EIPEYVTNKFISKDT

-656 LNAKDTNGLTS
+656 LNAKDNDGLTS

>member
-16 YVTNQGVATQGQVKG
+16 YVTNQGIATQGQIKG

-45 WDSVMGGIKDVMD
+45 WDSVMGGIKDVMK
-58 VGKSALSMVN
+58 VGESALNMAN
-68 SYKDL
+68 SYKNL

-97 ELEMENVKQTMH
+97 ELEMENVKQTMR

-166 GNHFKGLEGN
+166 GTHFKGLEGN

-228 DLFTPMTSG
+228 DLFTPMTSS

-273 GVGSN
+273 GVGAN

-300 QSADIEVFNPD
+300 QSVGMEVFNTD
-311 NAYKIKQIENIIND
+311 NAFKVKQIENIIND

-340 FMSNKDTGFKG
+340 FMPNKDTGFKG
-351 MSIVKFTKDGKSSYV
+351 MSIVKFTKDGKSTYV
-366 VLDKDQADLFVGL
+366 ALDKDQADLFVGL
-379 KNYQTALTNK
+379 KNYQTALNNK

-415 IGRNSLASLQQPQR
+415 IGRNSLASLQRPQR

-507 NNSML
+507 NNSIL
-512 KYILTKTAEGASL
+512 KYILTKTAQGASL

-574 SYKEQAGNVVSETV
+574 DYMEQAGNAISETV

-604 KAGGMLASIGD
+604 KAGGMLSSIGD
-615 GATMGNSKPA
+615 GATMGKSKPA

-645 KQTLV
+645 KNTLIK
-650 QNEASK
+650 NEETNTTSK
-656 LNAKDTNGLTS
+656 DKAKDN
-667 VIKELGNKY
+667 
-676 NINLSKSVEDNA
+676 
-688 KNIVDK
+688 VDK
-694 AVYEFITKAHNKGY
+694 AVYEFVTKAHNKGY
-708 SYADIEDSLKLVTDI
+708 SYADIEESLKLVTNI
-723 DQLPQLLNNML
+723 KQLPQLLNNML
-734 DYKFSNMFTSS
+734 DYSMW
-745 FPFITG
+745 
-751 SFSQAN
+751 SFSKAN

-781 LYKAL
+781 LYEAL
-786 KD
+786 ED

>member
-16 YVTNQGVATQGQVKG
+16 YVNNQGVATQGQVKG

-45 WDSVMGGIKDVMD
+45 WDRVMGGIKDVMK
-58 VGKSALSMVN
+58 VGESALNMAN
-68 SYKDL
+68 SYKNL

-85 QIEASKLNRQKT
+85 QIEASKLNRQKA
-97 ELEMENVKQTMH
+97 ELEMENTKQTMR
-109 MKSIEFD
+109 MKSIQFD

-154 TVKKYSKLAGAL
+154 TVTKYSKLAGAL
-166 GNHFKGLEGN
+166 GTHFKGLEGN

-183 LFAEMGT
+183 LFADMGA
-190 KDPTKKAFDQAQ
+190 KDPTKKALDQAQ
-202 ILEHLAKADKA
+202 VLEHLAKADKA

-247 AKQYADFEYNLAS
+247 AKQHADFEYNLAS

-273 GVGSN
+273 GVGAN
-278 IATAANNLG
+278 IATAVNNLG

-300 QSADIEVFNPD
+300 QSVDIEVFNPD

-325 KNNSATIPSGITTQD
+325 KNNSATIPSGITIQD

-366 VLDKDQADLFVGL
+366 ALDKDQADLFVGL
-379 KNYQTALTNK
+379 KNYQTALNNK

-512 KYILTKTAEGASL
+512 KYILTKTAEGVSL

-574 SYKEQAGNVVSETV
+574 GYMEQAGNAISETV

-615 GATMGNSKPA
+615 SATIGKSKPA

-645 KQTLV
+645 KNTLIK
-650 QNEASK
+650 NEENNTTSK
-656 LNAKDTNGLTS
+656 DKAKDN
-667 VIKELGNKY
+667 
-676 NINLSKSVEDNA
+676 
-688 KNIVDK
+688 VDK
-694 AVYEFITKAHNKGY
+694 AVYEFVTKAHNKGY
-708 SYADIEDSLKLVTDI
+708 SYADIEESLKLVTNI
-723 DQLPQLLNNML
+723 KQLPQLLNNML
-734 DYKFSNMFTSS
+734 DYSMW
-745 FPFITG
+745 
-751 SFSQAN
+751 SFSKAD

-781 LYKAL
+781 LYEAL
-786 KD
+786 ED

>member
-16 YVTNQGVATQGQVKG
+16 YVNNQGVATQGQVKG

-45 WDSVMGGIKDVMD
+45 WDRVMGGIKDVMK
-58 VGKSALSMVN
+58 VGESALNMAN
-68 SYKDL
+68 SYKNL

-85 QIEASKLNRQKT
+85 QIEASKLNRQKA
-97 ELEMENVKQTMH
+97 ELEMENTKQTMR
-109 MKSIEFD
+109 MKSIQFD

-154 TVKKYSKLAGAL
+154 TVTKYSKLAGAL
-166 GNHFKGLEGN
+166 GTHFKGLEGN

-183 LFAEMGT
+183 LFADMGA
-190 KDPTKKAFDQAQ
+190 KDPTKKALDQAQ
-202 ILEHLAKADKA
+202 VLEHLAKADKA

-228 DLFTPMTSG
+228 DLFATMTSS

-247 AKQYADFEYNLAS
+247 AKQHDDFEYNLAS

-273 GVGSN
+273 GVGAN
-278 IATAANNLG
+278 IATAINNLG

-300 QSADIEVFNPD
+300 QSVDIEVFNPD

-325 KNNSATIPSGITTQD
+325 KNNSATIPSGITIQD

-366 VLDKDQADLFVGL
+366 ALDKDQADLFVGL
-379 KNYQTALTNK
+379 KNYQTALNNK

-512 KYILTKTAEGASL
+512 KYILTKTAEGVSL

-574 SYKEQAGNVVSETV
+574 GYMEQAGNAISETV

-615 GATMGNSKPA
+615 SATIGKSKPA

-645 KQTLV
+645 KNTLIK
-650 QNEASK
+650 NEENNTTSK
-656 LNAKDTNGLTS
+656 DKAKDN
-667 VIKELGNKY
+667 
-676 NINLSKSVEDNA
+676 
-688 KNIVDK
+688 VDK
-694 AVYEFITKAHNKGY
+694 AVYEFVTKAHNKGY
-708 SYADIEDSLKLVTDI
+708 SYADIEESLKLVTNI
-723 DQLPQLLNNML
+723 KQLPQLLNNML
-734 DYKFSNMFTSS
+734 DYSMW
-745 FPFITG
+745 
-751 SFSQAN
+751 SFSKAD

-781 LYKAL
+781 LYEAL
-786 KD
+786 ED

>member
-39 ETQPST
+39 ENQPST

-97 ELEMENVKQTMH
+97 ELEMENTKQTMR
-109 MKSIEFD
+109 MKSIQFD

-154 TVKKYSKLAGAL
+154 TVTKYSKLAGAL
-166 GNHFKGLEGN
+166 GTHFKGLEGN

-213 KAETEKIRSETTGGM
+213 RAETEKIRSEETGGM

-247 AKQYADFEYNLAS
+247 AKQHADFEYNLAS

-273 GVGSN
+273 GVGAN

-300 QSADIEVFNPD
+300 QSVDMEILHPD
-311 NAYKIKQIENIIND
+311 NAYKVKRIENIIND

-340 FMSNKDTGFKG
+340 FMPNKDTGFNG
-351 MSIVKFTKDGKSSYV
+351 MSIIKFTKDGKSSYV
-366 VLDKDQADLFVGL
+366 ALDKDQADLFVGL
-379 KNYQTALTNK
+379 KNYQTALNNK

-512 KYILTKTAEGASL
+512 KYILTKTAQGASL

-564 EVETSTLPTP
+564 EVETSSLPTP
-574 SYKEQAGNVVSETV
+574 GYMEQAGNAISETV

-615 GATMGNSKPA
+615 SATMGKSKPA

-630 EIPEYVTNNFISKDT
+630 DIPEYVTNNFISKDI
-645 KQTLV
+645 KDTLIK
-650 QNEASK
+650 NEETNTTSK
-656 LNAKDTNGLTS
+656 DKAKD
-667 VIKELGNKY
+667 K
-676 NINLSKSVEDNA
+676 
-688 KNIVDK
+688 VDK
-694 AVYEFITKAHNKGY
+694 AVYEFVTKAHNKGY
-708 SYADIEDSLKLVTDI
+708 SYADIEESLKLVTNI
-723 DQLPQLLNNML
+723 KQLPQLLNNML
-734 DYKFSNMFTSS
+734 DYSMW
-745 FPFITG
+745 
-751 SFSQAN
+751 SFSKVN

-781 LYKAL
+781 LYEAL
-786 KD
+786 ED

>member
-16 YVTNQGVATQGQVKG
+16 YVTNQGVATQGQIKG

-97 ELEMENVKQTMH
+97 ELEMENTKQTMR

-190 KDPTKKAFDQAQ
+190 KDPTKKALDQAQ
-202 ILEHLAKADKA
+202 VLEHLAKADKA
-213 KAETEKIRSETTGGM
+213 KAETEKIRSETTGGGM

-247 AKQYADFEYNLAS
+247 AKQHADFELNLAS

-273 GVGSN
+273 GVGAN

-300 QSADIEVFNPD
+300 QAVDMEILHPD
-311 NAYKIKQIENIIND
+311 NAYKVKRIENIIND

-340 FMSNKDTGFKG
+340 FMPNKDTGFNG
-351 MSIVKFTKDGKSSYV
+351 MSIIKFTKDGKSSYV
-366 VLDKDQADLFVGL
+366 ALDKDQADLFVGL
-379 KNYQTALTNK
+379 KNYQTALNNK

-415 IGRNSLASLQQPQR
+415 IGRNSLASLQQPLQ
-429 MNWYSKASPEEQK
+429 MYWYSKASPEKQK
-442 KYIDNQIFNIK
+442 NYIDNQIFNIK

-459 AIIDYVFKELDKDD
+459 AIIDYVFKELDKDE

-512 KYILTKTAEGASL
+512 KYILTKTAQGASL

-574 SYKEQAGNVVSETV
+574 SYKEQAGNAISETV

-615 GATMGNSKPA
+615 SATMGKSKPA

-645 KQTLV
+645 KNTLIK
-650 QNEASK
+650 NEENNTTSK
-656 LNAKDTNGLTS
+656 DKAKDN
-667 VIKELGNKY
+667 
-676 NINLSKSVEDNA
+676 
-688 KNIVDK
+688 VDK
-694 AVYEFITKAHNKGY
+694 AIYEFVTKAHNKGY
-708 SYADIEDSLKLVTDI
+708 SYADIEESLKLVTNI
-723 DQLPQLLNNML
+723 KQLPQLLNNML
-734 DYKFSNMFTSS
+734 DYSMW
-745 FPFITG
+745 
-751 SFSQAN
+751 SFSKAD

-781 LYKAL
+781 LYEAL
-786 KD
+786 ED

>member
-16 YVTNQGVATQGQVKG
+16 YVNNQGVATQGQVKG

-45 WDSVMGGIKDVMD
+45 WDSVMGGIQDVMK
-58 VGKSALSMVN
+58 VGESALNMAN

-97 ELEMENVKQTMH
+97 ELEMENTKQTMR
-109 MKSIEFD
+109 MKSIQFD

-190 KDPTKKAFDQAQ
+190 KDPTKKAFNQAQ

-247 AKQYADFEYNLAS
+247 AKQHADFEYNLAS

-273 GVGSN
+273 GVGAN
-278 IATAANNLG
+278 LATAANNLG

-300 QSADIEVFNPD
+300 QSVGMEVFNTD
-311 NAYKIKQIENIIND
+311 NAFKVKQIENIIND

-340 FMSNKDTGFKG
+340 FMPNKDTGFKG
-351 MSIVKFTKDGKSSYV
+351 MSIVKFTKDGKSAYV
-366 VLDKDQADLFVGL
+366 ALDKDQADLFVGL
-379 KNYQTALTNK
+379 KNYQTALNNK

-404 PDLLGGTDPKD
+404 PDLLGGTNPVD
-415 IGRNSLASLQQPQR
+415 IGRNSLASLQQPAQ

-549 QLDTINKIIADAPDT
+549 QLDTINKLIADDPDT
-564 EVETSTLPTP
+564 EVEISSLPTP
-574 SYKEQAGNVVSETV
+574 SYGEQTRNAISETI

-593 MIHPALSRGMA
+593 MIHPALSREMA
-604 KAGGMLASIGD
+604 KFVGEDLLDLPS
-615 GATMGNSKPA
+615 S

-656 LNAKDTNGLTS
+656 LNAKDTDGLTS

>member
-45 WDSVMGGIKDVMD
+45 WDSVMGGIKDVMK
-58 VGKSALSMVN
+58 VGESALNMAN
-68 SYKDL
+68 SYKNL

-97 ELEMENVKQTMH
+97 ELEMENTKQTMR

-166 GNHFKGLEGN
+166 GTHFKGLEGN

-213 KAETEKIRSETTGGM
+213 KAETEKIRSEETGGM
-228 DLFTPMTSG
+228 DLFTPMTSS

-273 GVGSN
+273 GVGAN

-300 QSADIEVFNPD
+300 QSVGMEVFNTD
-311 NAYKIKQIENIIND
+311 NAFKVKQIENIIND

-340 FMSNKDTGFKG
+340 FMPNKDTGFKG
-351 MSIVKFTKDGKSSYV
+351 MSIVKFTKDGKSTYV
-366 VLDKDQADLFVGL
+366 ALDKDQADLFVGL
-379 KNYQTALTNK
+379 KNYQTALNNK

-415 IGRNSLASLQQPQR
+415 IGRNSLASLQRPQR

-512 KYILTKTAEGASL
+512 KYILTKTAQGASL

-574 SYKEQAGNVVSETV
+574 DYMEQAGNAISETV

-604 KAGGMLASIGD
+604 KAGGMLSSIGD
-615 GATMGNSKPA
+615 GATMGKSKPA

-645 KQTLV
+645 KNTLIK
-650 QNEASK
+650 NEETNTTSK
-656 LNAKDTNGLTS
+656 DKAKDN
-667 VIKELGNKY
+667 
-676 NINLSKSVEDNA
+676 
-688 KNIVDK
+688 VDK
-694 AVYEFITKAHNKGY
+694 AVYEFVTKAHNKGY
-708 SYADIEDSLKLVTDI
+708 SYADIEESLKLVTNI
-723 DQLPQLLNNML
+723 KQLPQLLNNML
-734 DYKFSNMFTSS
+734 DYSMW
-745 FPFITG
+745 
-751 SFSQAN
+751 SFSKAN

-781 LYKAL
+781 LYEAL
-786 KD
+786 ED

>member
-16 YVTNQGVATQGQVKG
+16 YVNNQGVATQGQVKG

-39 ETQPST
+39 ENQPST

-58 VGKSALSMVN
+58 VGKSALDMAN
-68 SYKDL
+68 SYKNL

-85 QIEASKLNRQKT
+85 QIEASKLNRQKS
-97 ELEMENVKQTMH
+97 ELEMENIKQQMH
-109 MKSIEFD
+109 MKSISFD
-116 MALQEKKEENE
+116 IALQEKKEENE

-154 TVKKYSKLAGAL
+154 TVTKYSKLAGAL
-166 GNHFKGLEGN
+166 GTHFKGLEGN

-190 KDPTKKAFDQAQ
+190 KDPTAKALKQAQ
-202 ILEHLAKADKA
+202 VLEHLAKADKA
-213 KAETEKIRSETTGGM
+213 KAETEKIRSEETGGM
-228 DLFTPMTSG
+228 DLFTPMTSS

-247 AKQYADFEYNLAS
+247 AKQHADFELNLAS

-273 GVGSN
+273 GVGAN

-300 QSADIEVFNPD
+300 QAVDMEILHPD
-311 NAYKIKQIENIIND
+311 NAYKVKRIENIIND

-340 FMSNKDTGFKG
+340 FMPNKDTGFNG

-366 VLDKDQADLFVGL
+366 ALDKDQADLFVGL
-379 KNYQTALTNK
+379 KNYQTALNNK

-512 KYILTKTAEGASL
+512 KYILTKTAQGASL

-574 SYKEQAGNVVSETV
+574 GYMEQAGNAISETV

-604 KAGGMLASIGD
+604 KAGEMLSSIGD
-615 GATMGNSKPA
+615 SATMGKSKPA

-645 KQTLV
+645 KNTLIK
-650 QNEASK
+650 NEENNTTSK
-656 LNAKDTNGLTS
+656 DEAKDN
-667 VIKELGNKY
+667 
-676 NINLSKSVEDNA
+676 
-688 KNIVDK
+688 VDK
-694 AVYEFITKAHNKGY
+694 AVYEFVTKAHNKGY
-708 SYADIEDSLKLVTDI
+708 SYADIEESLKLVTNI
-723 DQLPQLLNNML
+723 KQLPQLLNNML
-734 DYKFSNMFTSS
+734 DYSMW
-745 FPFITG
+745 
-751 SFSQAN
+751 SFSKAD

-781 LYKAL
+781 LYEAL
-786 KD
+786 ED

>member
-45 WDSVMGGIKDVMD
+45 WDSVMGGIKDVMK
-58 VGKSALSMVN
+58 VGESALNMAN
-68 SYKDL
+68 SYKNL

-97 ELEMENVKQTMH
+97 ELEMENTKQTMR

-166 GNHFKGLEGN
+166 GTHFKGLEGN

-228 DLFTPMTSG
+228 DLFTPMTSS

-273 GVGSN
+273 GVGAN

-300 QSADIEVFNPD
+300 QSVGMEVFNTD
-311 NAYKIKQIENIIND
+311 NAFKVKQIENIIND

-340 FMSNKDTGFKG
+340 FMPNKDTGFKG
-351 MSIVKFTKDGKSSYV
+351 MSIVKFTKDGKSTYV
-366 VLDKDQADLFVGL
+366 ALDKDQADLFVGL
-379 KNYQTALTNK
+379 KNYQTALNNK

-415 IGRNSLASLQQPQR
+415 IGRNSLASLQRPQR

-512 KYILTKTAEGASL
+512 KYILTKTAQGASL

-574 SYKEQAGNVVSETV
+574 DYMEQAGNAISETV

-604 KAGGMLASIGD
+604 KAGGMLSSIGD
-615 GATMGNSKPA
+615 GATMGKSKPA

-645 KQTLV
+645 KNTLIK
-650 QNEASK
+650 NEETNTTSK
-656 LNAKDTNGLTS
+656 DKAKDN
-667 VIKELGNKY
+667 
-676 NINLSKSVEDNA
+676 
-688 KNIVDK
+688 VDK
-694 AVYEFITKAHNKGY
+694 AVYEFVTKAHNKGY
-708 SYADIEDSLKLVTDI
+708 SYADIEESLKLVTNI
-723 DQLPQLLNNML
+723 KQLPQLLNNML
-734 DYKFSNMFTSS
+734 DYSMW
-745 FPFITG
+745 
-751 SFSQAN
+751 SFSKAN

-781 LYKAL
+781 LYEAL
-786 KD
+786 ED

>member
-16 YVTNQGVATQGQVKG
+16 YVTNQGIATQGQIKG

-45 WDSVMGGIKDVMD
+45 WDSVMGGIKDVMK
-58 VGKSALSMVN
+58 VGESALNMAN
-68 SYKDL
+68 SYKNL

-97 ELEMENVKQTMH
+97 ELEMENVKQTMR

-166 GNHFKGLEGN
+166 GTHFKGLEGN

-228 DLFTPMTSG
+228 DLFTPMTSS

-273 GVGSN
+273 GVGAN

-300 QSADIEVFNPD
+300 QSVGMEVFNTD
-311 NAYKIKQIENIIND
+311 NAFKVKQIENIIND

-340 FMSNKDTGFKG
+340 FMPNKDTGFKG
-351 MSIVKFTKDGKSSYV
+351 MSIVKFTKDGKSTYV
-366 VLDKDQADLFVGL
+366 ALDKDQADLFVGL
-379 KNYQTALTNK
+379 KNYQTALNNK

-415 IGRNSLASLQQPQR
+415 IGRNSLASLQRPQR

-512 KYILTKTAEGASL
+512 KYILTKTAQGASL

-574 SYKEQAGNVVSETV
+574 DYMEQAGNAISETV

-604 KAGGMLASIGD
+604 KAGGMLSSIGD
-615 GATMGNSKPA
+615 GATMGKSKPA

-645 KQTLV
+645 KNTLIK
-650 QNEASK
+650 NEETNTTSK
-656 LNAKDTNGLTS
+656 DKAKDN
-667 VIKELGNKY
+667 
-676 NINLSKSVEDNA
+676 
-688 KNIVDK
+688 VDK
-694 AVYEFITKAHNKGY
+694 AVYEFVTKAHNKGY
-708 SYADIEDSLKLVTDI
+708 SYADIEESLKLVTNI
-723 DQLPQLLNNML
+723 KQLPQLLNNML
-734 DYKFSNMFTSS
+734 DYSMW
-745 FPFITG
+745 
-751 SFSQAN
+751 SFSKAN

-781 LYKAL
+781 LYEAL
-786 KD
+786 ED

>member
-16 YVTNQGVATQGQVKG
+16 YVNNQGVATQGQVKG

-45 WDSVMGGIKDVMD
+45 WDRVMGGIKDVMK
-58 VGKSALSMVN
+58 VGESALNMAN
-68 SYKDL
+68 SYKNL

-85 QIEASKLNRQKT
+85 QIEASKLNRQKA
-97 ELEMENVKQTMH
+97 ELEMENTKQTMR
-109 MKSIEFD
+109 MKSIQFD

-154 TVKKYSKLAGAL
+154 TVTKYSKLAGAL
-166 GNHFKGLEGN
+166 GTHFKGLEGN

-183 LFAEMGT
+183 LFADMGA
-190 KDPTKKAFDQAQ
+190 KDPTKKALDQAQ
-202 ILEHLAKADKA
+202 VLEHLAKADKA

-247 AKQYADFEYNLAS
+247 AKQHDDFEYNLAS

-273 GVGSN
+273 GVGAN
-278 IATAANNLG
+278 IATAINNLG

-300 QSADIEVFNPD
+300 QSVDIEVFNPD

-325 KNNSATIPSGITTQD
+325 KNNSATIPSGITIQD

-366 VLDKDQADLFVGL
+366 ALDKDQADLFVGL
-379 KNYQTALTNK
+379 KNYQTALNNK

-512 KYILTKTAEGASL
+512 KYILTKTAEGVSL

-574 SYKEQAGNVVSETV
+574 GYMEQAGNAISETV

-615 GATMGNSKPA
+615 SATIGKSKPA

-645 KQTLV
+645 KNTLIK
-650 QNEASK
+650 NEENNTTSK
-656 LNAKDTNGLTS
+656 DKAKDN
-667 VIKELGNKY
+667 
-676 NINLSKSVEDNA
+676 
-688 KNIVDK
+688 VDK
-694 AVYEFITKAHNKGY
+694 AVYEFVTKAHNKGY
-708 SYADIEDSLKLVTDI
+708 SYADIEESLKLVTNI
-723 DQLPQLLNNML
+723 KQLPQLLNNML
-734 DYKFSNMFTSS
+734 DYSMW
-745 FPFITG
+745 
-751 SFSQAN
+751 SFSKAD

-781 LYKAL
+781 LYEAL
-786 KD
+786 ED

>member
-16 YVTNQGVATQGQVKG
+16 YVNNQGVATQGQVKG

-39 ETQPST
+39 ENQPST

-97 ELEMENVKQTMH
+97 ELEMENVKQQMR
-109 MKSIEFD
+109 MKSISFD

-213 KAETEKIRSETTGGM
+213 KAETEKIRSEGTGGM

-273 GVGSN
+273 GVGAN

-311 NAYKIKQIENIIND
+311 NAYKIKQIENIIKD

-366 VLDKDQADLFVGL
+366 ALDKDQADLFVGL
-379 KNYQTALTNK
+379 KNYQTALNNK

-404 PDLLGGTDPKD
+404 PDLLGGTNPVD
-415 IGRNSLASLQQPQR
+415 IGRNSLASLQQPQQ
-429 MNWYSKASPEEQK
+429 MDWYSKASPEEQK

-459 AIIDYVFKELDKDD
+459 AIIDYVFKEIDKDD

-512 KYILTKTAEGASL
+512 KYILTKTAQGASL

-549 QLDTINKIIADAPDT
+549 QLDTINKLIADDPNT
-564 EVETSTLPTP
+564 EVEISSLPTP
-574 SYKEQAGNVVSETV
+574 SYSEQARNAISETV

-593 MIHPALSRGMA
+593 MIHPALSREMA
-604 KAGGMLASIGD
+604 KFGEDLLD
-615 GATMGNSKPA
+615 LPNS

-694 AVYEFITKAHNKGY
+694 AVYEFVTKAHNKGY

>member
-16 YVTNQGVATQGQVKG
+16 YVTNQGVATQGQIKG
-31 LDRDIRYA
+31 LDRDIRYH
-39 ETQPST
+39 ENQPST
-45 WDSVMGGIKDVMD
+45 WDRVMGGIKDVMS
-58 VGKSALSMVN
+58 VGESALNMAN
-68 SYKDL
+68 SYKNL

-97 ELEMENVKQTMH
+97 ELEMENVKQSMR
-109 MKSIEFD
+109 MKSIQFD
-116 MALQEKKEENE
+116 MALQEKKEEND

-140 VDKLNQFMGEHAKL
+140 VTGLNQFMGEHAKL
-154 TVKKYSKLAGAL
+154 TVTKYSKLAAAL
-166 GNHFKGLEGN
+166 GSHFKGLEGD

-183 LFAEMGT
+183 LFAEMGA
-190 KDPTKKAFDQAQ
+190 KDPTTKALHQAQ
-202 ILEHLAKADKA
+202 VLEHLAKADKA
-213 KAETEKIRSETTGGM
+213 KAETEKIRSEETGGM
-228 DLFTPMTSG
+228 DLFTPMTSS

-273 GVGSN
+273 GVGAT

-292 MKDMGNFI
+292 TKDMGNFI
-300 QSADIEVFNPD
+300 NSTDMEILHPD
-311 NAYKIKQIENIIND
+311 NAFKIKQIENIIND

-340 FMSNKDTGFKG
+340 FMPNKDTGFKG

-366 VLDKDQADLFVGL
+366 ALDKDQADLFVGL
-379 KNYQTALTNK
+379 KNYQTALNNR
-389 RNYYKQSTGKDLNVN
+389 RNYYKISTGKDMNVD

-415 IGRNSLASLQQPQR
+415 IGRNSLASLQQPAQ

-459 AIIDYVFKELDKDD
+459 AIIDYVFKELDKDA
-473 KDRDTGVIDDLAEK
+473 KDRDTGDIDDLAEK

-512 KYILTKTAEGASL
+512 KYILTKTAEGVSL

-564 EVETSTLPTP
+564 EVETSSLPTP
-574 SYKEQAGNVVSETV
+574 GYLDQAGNYISEKV
-588 KAPLR
+588 KAIPR

-615 GATMGNSKPA
+615 GATMGKSKPA

-630 EIPEYVTNNFISKDT
+630 DIPEYVTNNFISKDT
-645 KQTLV
+645 KDTLIK
-650 QNEASK
+650 NEENKSTSK
-656 LNAKDTNGLTS
+656 DKAKD
-667 VIKELGNKY
+667 
-676 NINLSKSVEDNA
+676 
-688 KNIVDK
+688 IVDK
-694 AVYEFITKAHNKGY
+694 AVYEFVTKAHNKGY
-708 SYADIEDSLKLVTDI
+708 SYADIEESLKLVTNI
-723 DQLPQLLNNML
+723 KQLPQLLNNML
-734 DYKFSNMFTSS
+734 DYSMW
-745 FPFITG
+745 
-751 SFSQAN
+751 SFSKVN

-771 YSSNRQRQKK
+771 YGSNRQRQKK
-781 LYKAL
+781 LVEAL
-786 KD
+786 ED